1 MVIMLFVQRYRSCS
15 HRLWLIKVVVCLFVT
30 QHRSYGATDT
40 PTRGRKR
47 LESYVKCSGDASDC
61 TRCERHSVSNAA
73 VDDIENLADS
83 LAACNGEASQAS
95 PLLACAGDSGTS
107 QCMLSGMCSTMCTC
121 VCMSM
126 YVCCVHCLDSYLYSA
141 ISYSHVRPVAFIFVL
156 A

>member
-1 MVIMLFVQRYRSCS
+1 MLFMQRYRNSS
-15 HRLWLIKVVVCLFVT
+15 HRLWLSTVLVCLFAT

-47 LESYVKCSGDASDC
+47 LESYVKCSGDAGDC
-61 TRCERHSVSNAA
+61 TGCERHSVSNAA

-107 QCMLSGMCSTMCTC
+107 HCGVSGICSTMCICTMCACLC
-121 VCMSM
+121 V
-126 YVCCVHCLDSYLYSA
+126 YVCCIHCLDSYTYC
-141 ISYSHVRPVAFIFVL
+141 HFIFT
-156 A
+156 